1 MTLLS
6 DAFSNVKQTFGLK
19 HAACVLWCCAQS
31 VMLSHPAQRPPQE
44 FAQPP
49 VDLAAAEL
57 QPLPSDEANVMSG
70 VPFVSPAAAAGAWAR
85 PLSAAAAA
93 AGGSSTPSKDT
104 AAVPSWLQQGATAE
118 GPGASSSSWE
128 QSPAGAYGE
137 PAQGS
142 TSSAWEQPRVGDA
155 HPSSSAPDVVTG
167 IPLSCVQG
175 VPDAVDPTVG
185 MGMEQGVAL
194 GLDAR
199 QNSSTFTAVA
209 PTTDTELADLAE
221 SLRVS
226 AVEVPEVTHPKGS

>member
-1 MTLLS
+1 MTLPS
-6 DAFSNVKQTFGLK
+6 DTFSTSNK
-19 HAACVLWCCAQS
+19 HLAACVLWCCAQS
-31 VMLSHPAQRPPQE
+31 VMLSHPAQRPPQAL
-44 FAQPP
+44 AQPP

-57 QPLPSDEANVMSG
+57 QPLPSDEANLASG
-70 VPFVSPAAAAGAWAR
+70 VPIASPAKLPAAAAGAWAR

-118 GPGASSSSWE
+118 GPGASSSGWQ
-128 QSPAGAYGE
+128 QSPATAYGE

-142 TSSAWEQPRVGDA
+142 SSTAWEQPSVGDA
-155 HPSSSAPDVVTG
+155 HASSSAPDVVTG
-167 IPLSCVQG
+167 VPLSCVQG
-175 VPDAVDPTVG
+175 VPDAVDPTIG

-199 QNSSTFTAVA
+199 QNSANFAAVA
-209 PTTDTELADLAE
+209 LTADTELADLAE

-226 AVEVPEVTHPKGS
+226 AVEVPEATHPKGC